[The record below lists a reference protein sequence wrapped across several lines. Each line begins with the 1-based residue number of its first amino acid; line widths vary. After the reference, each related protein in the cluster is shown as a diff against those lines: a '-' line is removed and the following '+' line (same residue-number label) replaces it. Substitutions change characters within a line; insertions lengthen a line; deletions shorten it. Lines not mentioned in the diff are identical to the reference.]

1 MNTSQR
7 RQLSY
12 LFIILYW
19 VTTLVLLN
27 FILIN
32 SVKVY
37 LNISGLDPNF
47 ENALTIKWLAPQQY
61 IDGTLFGLFFG
72 AFFIL
77 VTKLSRRLRI
87 ERFGFGKSILIN
99 SGIFL
104 AGFTLAA
111 FLMDFTMKIYESY
124 IGEKR
129 IPVEMDDS
137 MMPLVLVILL
147 IFVFQIILLNF
158 ILQSIEVMGDYNII
172 RFITGKYRTPVIE
185 NRAFMFLDLRS
196 SVQHAEKLGNVLYS
210 ELIRDCFRELNYLVY
225 KFEAEIYQYVGDE
238 IVLTWESS
246 VAQNNNNIL
255 GIFFAFDQALQK
267 KSGHYLNKYGIVPEF
282 KAGCNAGEVTAAEIG
297 IIKRDIAYHGDVI
310 NTSSRVQ
317 GMCNVLH
324 HDLLITPSLINDEIP
339 LQGFEIKSVGQ
350 HNLKGKGNETEL
362 FSVLLKA
369 DNNDLS

>member
-7 RQLSY
+7 RHLTS

-19 VTTLVLLN
+19 VITLVLLN

-32 SVKVY
+32 SVKVF
-37 LNISGLDPNF
+37 LTVSGLDPNF
-47 ENALTIKWLAPQQY
+47 ENVITIKWLSPLQY
-61 IDGTLFGLFFG
+61 LDGTLFGLFFG
-72 AFFIL
+72 SFFIL
-77 VTKLSRRLRI
+77 VLMLSRKLRI

-104 AGFTLAA
+104 AGFALAT
-111 FLMDFTMKIYESY
+111 FLMDFIMKLFESY
-124 IGEKR
+124 SGEKR
-129 IPVEMDDS
+129 IPIDMDDS
-137 MMPLVLVILL
+137 MMALVLVILL
-147 IFVFQIILLNF
+147 IFVFQILLLNF

-172 RFITGKYRTPVIE
+172 RFLTGKYRTPVIE

-246 VAQNNNNIL
+246 VAQNNYNIL

-267 KSGHYLNKYGIVPEF
+267 KSEYYLKNYGIIPEF

-317 GMCNVLH
+317 DMCNVLH
-324 HDLLITPSLINDEIP
+324 HDLLVTPSIINNEIP
-339 LQGFEIKSVGQ
+339 LKGFEIKSVGRY
-350 HNLKGKGNETEL
+350 NLKGKGIETEL
-362 FSVLLKA
+362 YSVFLKA
-369 DNNDLS
+369 HNNV

>member
-7 RQLSY
+7 RHLSY

-19 VTTLVLLN
+19 VIILDLLN

-32 SVKVY
+32 SVKVFVTV
-37 LNISGLDPNF
+37 SGLDPNF
-47 ENALTIKWLAPQQY
+47 ENATTIIWLSPQQY
-61 IDGTLFGLFFG
+61 IDGTLFGLLFG
-72 AFFIL
+72 SLFIL
-77 VTKLSRRLRI
+77 ISRLSRKLRI
-87 ERFGFGKSILIN
+87 EKFGFGKSILIN

-104 AGFTLAA
+104 AGFMLAA
-111 FLMDFTMKIYESY
+111 FSMNFIMTLIESY
-124 IGEKR
+124 SGEVT
-129 IPVEMDDS
+129 IPVNMDDG
-137 MMPLVLVILL
+137 MMALILVILL
-147 IFVFQIILLNF
+147 IFVFQILLLNF

-172 RFITGKYRTPVIE
+172 RFLTGKYRTPVSE

-210 ELIRDCFRELNYLVY
+210 ELIRDCFRELNYLVH

-246 VAQNNNNIL
+246 VAQHNYNIL
-255 GIFFAFDQALQK
+255 GIFFAFEQALQI
-267 KSGHYLNKYGIVPEF
+267 KSEHFINKYGFIPEF

-317 GMCNVLH
+317 SMCNVLQQ
-324 HDLLITPSLINDEIP
+324 DLLITSSIINNEIP
-339 LQGFEIKSVGQ
+339 LKGLEVKSVGR
-350 HNLKGKGNETEL
+350 HNLKGKEIETEL
-362 FSVLLKA
+362 FSVLLKTH
-369 DNNDLS
+369 NNVLS